1 MQRYNLLANDCYFQM
16 MSISSFIIEINII
29 IRHIPHDFGS

>member
-16 MSISSFIIEINII
+16 MSICSFIIENNII
-29 IRHIPHDFGS
+29 IRYIPHDFES